1 MSSTRRPRT
10 RKTSRDRI
18 REHLR
23 QSQDDWLGTGSH
35 RERWPLMRRLEG
47 VSVIARGARLRLSR
61 LGEDAGD
68 RGDLLFL
75 RAGRGL
81 EARGS

>member
-1 MSSTRRPRT
+1 
-10 RKTSRDRI
+10 
-18 REHLR
+18 
-23 QSQDDWLGTGSH
+23 
-35 RERWPLMRRLEG
+35 MRRLEG